1 MDSLLKGIVRGE
13 KGVAVGLNKW
23 ARDLK
28 KPGEILIGASLSG
41 RREKELNSVTK
52 DNQHGGMVRE
62 RVGLTYRLFI

>member
-1 MDSLLKGIVRGE
+1 MI
-13 KGVAVGLNKW
+13 KW